1 MKHLSQIFIV
11 VLLLLSACTGN
22 KTTQTDT
29 KQIDALLAEVQK
41 TLATDTGNDKA
52 IALLEKGMKDYPESH
67 MIPSVLGFIKLD
79 EGDSASARIFFQKAL
94 EVCEKQLA
102 KAPTAYDSVQKAC
115 YLMMMDEDE
124 KAKAAFQEIPS
135 FKQAFEDEEYDE
147 IKKEIGNTVESWRNA
162 YRTHKEIFGK

>member
-1 MKHLSQIFIV
+1 MPLIMPIKDLRNTTEISNIAHKEQEPIFITKNGILKKS
-11 VLLLLSACTGN
+11 LLTEYNLKRNSG
-22 KTTQTDT
+22 
-29 KQIDALLAEVQK
+29 
-41 TLATDTGNDKA
+41 ATA
-52 IALLEKGMKDYPESH
+52 
-67 MIPSVLGFIKLD
+67 IKLD

-135 FKQAFEDEEYDE
+135 FKQAFGDEEYDE
-147 IKKEIGNTVESWRNA
+147 SKKEIGNTIESWRNA

>member
-11 VLLLLSACTGN
+11 VLLLLSACTEN

-41 TLATDTGNDKA
+41 TLATDAGNDKA

-135 FKQAFEDEEYDE
+135 FKQAFGDEEYDKF
-147 IKKEIGNTVESWRNA
+147 KKEIGNTVDSWQNA

>member
-41 TLATDTGNDKA
+41 TLATDSVNDKA
-52 IALLEKGMKDYPESH
+52 AALLEKGMKDYPESH

-79 EGDSASARIFFQKAL
+79 EGDSASARVFFKKAL
-94 EVCEKQLA
+94 DICEKQLT
-102 KAPTAYDSVQKAC
+102 KAPTSYDSVQKAC

-124 KAKAAFQEIPS
+124 KAKTEFRKIPS
-135 FKQAFEDEEYDE
+135 FKQAFGDEEYDE
-147 IKKEIGNTVESWRNA
+147 FKKEIRNSVDSWRSA
-162 YRTHKEIFGK
+162 YRTHKEIFGE

>member
-11 VLLLLSACTGN
+11 VLLLLSACTEN

-41 TLATDTGNDKA
+41 TLATDAGNDKA
-52 IALLEKGMKDYPESH
+52 IALLEKRMKDYPESH
-67 MIPSVLGFIKLD
+67 MIPSVLGFIKLG

-124 KAKAAFQEIPS
+124 KAKAAFLETPS
-135 FKQAFEDEEYDE
+135 FKQAFGDEEYDE
-147 IKKEIGNTVESWRNA
+147 FKKEIGYTVDSWRNA

>member
-41 TLATDTGNDKA
+41 TLATDAGNDKA

-67 MIPSVLGFIKLD
+67 MIPSTIGFIKLN
-79 EGDSASARIFFQKAL
+79 EGDSASARTYFKKAL

-102 KAPTAYDSVQKAC
+102 KTPTSYDSVQKAC
-115 YLMMMDEDE
+115 YLMMMDEDK
-124 KAKAAFQEIPS
+124 KAKAVFLEIPS
-135 FKQAFEDEEYDE
+135 FKQAFGDEEYDKFKNE
-147 IKKEIGNTVESWRNA
+147 IRNTVDSWRSA